1 LGKRKGDVPGLSMGN
16 VMSNRRFYNPQF
28 DLFLPAIVDLKFRD
42 QKDIM
47 ERPFFSLSKSK
58 RMKPI
63 EYRNDNDGIF
73 VTVQPHQDFGM
84 ATIWDADILIWA
96 ASMISDMKNR
106 KMNDI
111 PRKLTFQPHD
121 VLKAIGRSSGGR
133 DYQQLRDALGRL
145 KSTIITTNIRAP
157 RSKKQS
163 VFSWIDQADDLI
175 DARTKESLGMSVT
188 LSDWFYNGVLE
199 DGGVLAI
206 DPAYFSITGGRERW
220 LYRVARKH
228 AGGNGAD
235 GFGIAMRTL
244 FDKSGADGTY
254 RRFKFEMQ
262 RIAER
267 DDLPGYLL
275 ALSPGSEGEPVMHMV
290 RRDQIPDADRE
301 AWRASVA
308 KKSRAMPRQASK
320 PDKAPPQAAMTPS
333 LFSGSR
339 MLSER
344 CRDRIRDN
352 FPGWDVYALK
362 ASFDEWIGADPVRE
376 PKDYDNAFYGFV
388 KQHHQRNRHQLG

>member
-1 LGKRKGDVPGLSMGN
+1 MNS
-16 VMSNRRFYNPQF
+16 SRRFYNPQF
-28 DLFLPAIVDLKFRD
+28 DLFLPSIVDLKFRD

-63 EYRNDNDGIF
+63 EYRNDNDGVF

-96 ASMISDMKNR
+96 ASMLSDMKNR

-121 VLKAIGRSSGGR
+121 VLKAIGRSSGGK
-133 DYQQLRDALGRL
+133 DYQQLRDALSRL

-206 DPAYFSITGGRERW
+206 DPAYFAITGGRERW

-235 GFGIAMRTL
+235 GFGISMRTL

-254 RRFKFEMQ
+254 RRFKFEMH

-275 ALSPGSEGEPVMHMV
+275 GLTIGTDKEPVLHMV
-290 RRDQIPDADRE
+290 RRDQVPEADCD
-301 AWRASVA
+301 AWRASLA
-308 KKSRAMPRQASK
+308 SRARPSPKAATK
-320 PDKAPPQAAMTPS
+320 PAAAAPSIAPS
-333 LFSGSR
+333 LFAGPR
-339 MLSER
+339 ILSEH
-344 CRDRIRDN
+344 CIGRIRSD
-352 FPGWDVYALK
+352 FPGWDIYALK
-362 ASFDEWIGADPVRE
+362 ASFDEWIGDDPARE
-376 PKDYDNAFYGFV
+376 PKDYNNAFYGFV
-388 KQHHQRNRHQLG
+388 RQHNQRNRHQLT